1 MNEPMNELS
10 SPVMLEHLFRRQAG
24 RTVSCLAGL
33 LGFEHLQLAED
44 AVQEAMLRA
53 MQTWPFQGIPEK
65 PEAWLFRVAHN
76 HAISVLRRSTRFESK
91 TGELI
96 AALEAR
102 TQSFENVDIEQSLRD
117 DELRMIFM
125 CCHPE
130 LAPDARAALSLKLVS
145 GFSVDEIARI
155 FMVEENTIAQ
165 RLVRAKRLIRERR
178 LPLLMPHNA
187 ELPDR
192 LNSVLEVIYLMFSG
206 GYATHTGED
215 LIRRDVCLEA
225 LRLGRL
231 VADSSM
237 AAPRVDALVA
247 LMALQAARLPARTD
261 SAGDLVLLEEQ
272 DHSLW
277 DDELI
282 TLGYYYFNRSI
293 AGEKIS
299 EWHVQA
305 AIAATYAKAKSS
317 EAIDWPAILGH
328 YDQLLEMTA
337 SPVVALNRAVVM
349 VKVHGAEAALAAL
362 APLEGHAAMRG
373 YHLLPAVRGRVLAE
387 LGRSAEAEAAFSA
400 ALECDC
406 AEPERRFLQ
415 RQLENVRAGWKEP
428 HLDKSSARKTPIPR
442 LPQYTPSPKVQTN
455 LS

>member
-1 MNEPMNELS
+1 MIPLMNESMNELS
-10 SPVMLEHLFRRQAG
+10 SPVLLEHLFRRQAG

-44 AVQEAMLRA
+44 SVQEAMLRA
-53 MQTWPFQGIPEK
+53 VQTWPFQGVPEK

-76 HAISVLRRSTRFESK
+76 HAISVLRRGTRFESK

-102 TQSFENVDIEQSLRD
+102 TQCVEDVDLEQNLRD

-130 LAPDARAALSLKLVS
+130 LAQDARVALSLKLVS

-155 FMVEENTIAQ
+155 FMAEESTIAQ
-165 RLVRAKRLIRERR
+165 RLVRAKRLIRERS

-187 ELPDR
+187 ELPER
-192 LNSVLEVIYLMFSG
+192 LDSVLEVIYLMFSG
-206 GYATHTGED
+206 GYAAHTGED

-231 VADSSM
+231 VAGSSM

-282 TLGYYYFNRSI
+282 MLGYDYFNRSI
-293 AGEKIS
+293 AGEEIS

-305 AIAATYAKAKSS
+305 AIAATYAKAESAES
-317 EAIDWPAILGH
+317 IDWPAILGH
-328 YDQLLEMTA
+328 YDQLVAMTA
-337 SPVVALNRAVVM
+337 SPVVALNRAVVV

-362 APLEGHAAMRG
+362 APLESHAVMRG

-387 LGRSAEAEAAFSA
+387 LGRLAEAEAAFSA
-400 ALECDC
+400 ALQCDC

-415 RQLENVRAGWKEP
+415 RQLEMVR
-428 HLDKSSARKTPIPR
+428 S
-442 LPQYTPSPKVQTN
+442 
-455 LS
+455 

>member
-1 MNEPMNELS
+1 MNELS
-10 SPVMLEHLFRRQAG
+10 SPVLLEHLFRRQAG

-53 MQTWPFQGIPEK
+53 VQTWPFHGAPEK

-76 HAISVLRRSTRFESK
+76 HAISVLRRSTRFETK

-102 TQSFENVDIEQSLRD
+102 TQCVEDVDIEQNLRD

-130 LAPDARAALSLKLVS
+130 LTPDARVALSLKLVS
-145 GFSVDEIARI
+145 GFSIDEIARI
-155 FMVEENTIAQ
+155 FMAEENTIAQ
-165 RLVRAKRLIRERR
+165 RLVRAKRLIRERS

-206 GYATHTGED
+206 GYAAHTGEE

-225 LRLGRL
+225 LRLGQL
-231 VADSSM
+231 VASSSM
-237 AAPRVDALVA
+237 TGPRVDALVA

-261 SAGDLVLLEEQ
+261 AAGDLVLLEEQ
-272 DHSLW
+272 DRSLW
-277 DDELI
+277 ESELI
-282 TLGYYYFNRSI
+282 ALGFYYFDRSV
-293 AGEKIS
+293 AGDEIS
-299 EWHVQA
+299 QWHVQA
-305 AIAATYAKAKSS
+305 AIAATYAAAESS

-337 SPVVALNRAVVM
+337 SPVVALNRAVAV

-362 APLEGHAAMRG
+362 APLEGHRVMRG
-373 YHLLPAVRGRVLAE
+373 YHLLPAVRGRVLAQ
-387 LGRSAEAEAAFSA
+387 LGRLAEAEAAFSA
-400 ALECDC
+400 ALECNC

-415 RQLENVRAGWKEP
+415 RQLESVRVEA
-428 HLDKSSARKTPIPR
+428 HLDKSLA
-442 LPQYTPSPKVQTN
+442 
-455 LS
+455 

>member
-1 MNEPMNELS
+1 
-10 SPVMLEHLFRRQAG
+10 
-24 RTVSCLAGL
+24 
-33 LGFEHLQLAED
+33 
-44 AVQEAMLRA
+44 
-53 MQTWPFQGIPEK
+53 
-65 PEAWLFRVAHN
+65 
-76 HAISVLRRSTRFESK
+76 
-91 TGELI
+91 
-96 AALEAR
+96 
-102 TQSFENVDIEQSLRD
+102 
-117 DELRMIFM
+117 MIFM